1 MCFMTQALDHQVV
14 VGVGSQAYANPV
26 EEETKEDA
34 EVDEQIAY
42 DLHDQIANQDSLD
55 EDQMPPLA
63 DDDSNDEDDDDEW
76 NWTQIPI
83 QPAKKVERPATRF
96 GGKPEVSYQ
105 HSIPKFK
112 GQRSGPKNIP
122 RECETELI
130 FFRLFMD
137 DEIINTFVTIVKNL
151 KSGI

>member
-1 MCFMTQALDHQVV
+1 MRFMTQAPDHQVV

-26 EEETKEDA
+26 EKETKEDA

-42 DLHDQIANQDSLD
+42 DLHDQITNQDPLD

-63 DDDSNDEDDDDEW
+63 DDDSDDEDDEW

-83 QPAKKVERPATRF
+83 QPAKKVERPGTRF

-112 GQRSGPKNIP
+112 GQRSGSKIIP
-122 RECETELI
+122 RECETELD
-130 FFRLFMD
+130 FSAYSWMM
-137 DEIINTFVTIVKNL
+137 K
-151 KSGI
+151 

>member
-1 MCFMTQALDHQVV
+1 MCFMTQAPDHQVA
-14 VGVGSQAYANPV
+14 VGVGPQASANPV

-34 EVDEQIAY
+34 EVDEQIVN
-42 DLHDQIANQDSLD
+42 DLHDQIVNQDPLD

-63 DDDSNDEDDDDEW
+63 DDDDDDDEW

-105 HSIPKFK
+105 HSIPKSK
-112 GQRSGPKNIP
+112 GQRS
-122 RECETELI
+122 
-130 FFRLFMD
+130 
-137 DEIINTFVTIVKNL
+137 
-151 KSGI
+151 